1 MPSYADDRLKTAKTL
16 DSIAAAITQTSP
28 KVQNKLTSV
37 LAGKLGALG
46 TAGGIMGL
54 LSFGTASTG
63 AAATTAKGF
72 ALGTGASLAIAVALA
87 IREKR
92 INKQDVKQAIQDGYF
107 TAAFG
112 AMVDFVINDKR
123 FF

>member
-37 LAGKLGALG
+37 LAGKLGTLG

-63 AAATTAKGF
+63 PAIASLSGAAATTAKLFWVGSTHWGGV
-72 ALGTGASLAIAVALA
+72 LN
-87 IREKR
+87 RH
-92 INKQDVKQAIQDGYF
+92 
-107 TAAFG
+107 
-112 AMVDFVINDKR
+112 
-123 FF
+123 

>member
-1 MPSYADDRLKTAKTL
+1 MASYADDRLKTAKTL

-54 LSFGTASTG
+54 LSFLSASTG
-63 AAATTAKGF
+63 TAIASLSGTAATTAKLFWVGSIVGGGVTVWASVSIRYSVLLTQDKAS
-72 ALGTGASLAIAVALA
+72 AL
-87 IREKR
+87 
-92 INKQDVKQAIQDGYF
+92 DVNVLHLVGLF
-107 TAAFG
+107 L
-112 AMVDFVINDKR
+112 
-123 FF
+123 